1 MVTDPDRTKVR
12 QMFEP
17 DAEAMPHEEL
27 ARLQD
32 GRLRA
37 LVGRL
42 LAADGL
48 QGQRLRDAGVTSPD
62 DVALVDLPR
71 LPMTAK
77 SDLWAAYPYGMILV
91 AAG

>member
-32 GRLRA
+32 ERLRT

-42 LAADGL
+42 LALGGRPGGSASA
-48 QGQRLRDAGVTSPD
+48 RRA
-62 DVALVDLPR
+62 
-71 LPMTAK
+71 
-77 SDLWAAYPYGMILV
+77 
-91 AAG
+91 